1 MPFINRI
8 QLHDTKLS
16 APGAQVEFFK
26 SIGTSLRNYN
36 KGKYDCMISSYLNVQ
51 ESLVKKEL
59 EKEHSIVGYL
69 IRSFQFEYLEEL
81 NEEKFNF

>member
-1 MPFINRI
+1 
-8 QLHDTKLS
+8 
-16 APGAQVEFFK
+16 
-26 SIGTSLRNYN
+26 
-36 KGKYDCMISSYLNVQ
+36 MISSYLNVQ